1 MIAPGGGPA
10 SGCKL
15 NSYIR
20 NTTTRSPLY
29 SDVGLATPTTN
40 PYVGDAD
47 GRLSFYFND
56 AIEYEWVVTT
66 SDGATTLWEAEVVG
80 GVLTVTYSNG
90 ILIDGSWAT
99 PLATDLGARWAA
111 HLGKSLPQFYLDDYY
126 ETTWEAALNAA
137 DGAAFAAGGGII
149 YATGREE
156 YAFTG
161 YPDAIAA
168 GNYIVGIPNYTRFK
182 MPVAGAVQA
191 LLDWRG
197 STGSSYTLS
206 GNAASGAETISLS
219 SVTGLAVGDI
229 LRIQKTP
236 GAPITLGKYTQL
248 VRIEEINSLV
258 VTLSEPL
265 EFAVATSDTYTIVEI
280 IPNVGGGCSGI
291 IFDGSVNTSDTWC
304 LGAYALYCSGMYF
317 DNLGGENMSG
327 AEPMDGNT
335 IAGVLNMFGCF
346 DTRGLNDFWAYKSG
360 SGAINAFQFR
370 EMGPTNYGSFYLER
384 STGFGA
390 GWYDS
395 TQQHVQSVIE
405 SGSLGRAGKMQCVL
419 GFKIDQV
426 RSAKPRFTGF
436 AVTEGARG
444 WIGSATYH
452 PTDLEYFTVTS
463 IVRSGNVAT
472 ITFAEPLNTYD
483 SGHPFVIAGATGA
496 NDFNGTVTLVRVG
509 SSGNAYTYANAGV
522 NETAGGTILCNLQRS
537 PSFWVND
544 TGCNVVVDH
553 LDFRGVTNSPTGDV
567 HTGSNDSVRIGVM
580 RTEGSFTPTFAGTA
594 GASAQGTGRHIAEVN
609 GVSAMPN
616 GLTIAAGGLTMTG
629 QLTVTHTGAVPA
641 RFTGDDFQYV
651 TALSSAATS
660 GSSGFAVTVK
670 DSGGTNR
677 TFTFQN
683 AAGTARLINGH
694 NTPTEIWMNG
704 SQTGRFNS
712 AGGMR
717 FGSHDFVTA
726 QGGLVLR
733 SFTSAD
739 IAAVANAVNTTG
751 KVAGLMVYDTTNNR
765 IMIASGSAAASAW
778 YVADA
783 SASVTPS

>member
-1 MIAPGGGPA
+1 
-10 SGCKL
+10 
-15 NSYIR
+15 
-20 NTTTRSPLY
+20 
-29 SDVGLATPTTN
+29 
-40 PYVGDAD
+40 
-47 GRLSFYFND
+47 
-56 AIEYEWVVTT
+56 
-66 SDGATTLWEAEVVG
+66 
-80 GVLTVTYSNG
+80 
-90 ILIDGSWAT
+90 
-99 PLATDLGARWAA
+99 
-111 HLGKSLPQFYLDDYY
+111 
-126 ETTWEAALNAA
+126 
-137 DGAAFAAGGGII
+137 
-149 YATGREE
+149 
-156 YAFTG
+156 
-161 YPDAIAA
+161 
-168 GNYIVGIPNYTRFK
+168 
-182 MPVAGAVQA
+182 
-191 LLDWRG
+191 
-197 STGSSYTLS
+197 
-206 GNAASGAETISLS
+206 
-219 SVTGLAVGDI
+219 
-229 LRIQKTP
+229 
-236 GAPITLGKYTQL
+236 
-248 VRIEEINSLV
+248 
-258 VTLSEPL
+258 
-265 EFAVATSDTYTIVEI
+265 
-280 IPNVGGGCSGI
+280 
-291 IFDGSVNTSDTWC
+291 
-304 LGAYALYCSGMYF
+304 
-317 DNLGGENMSG
+317 
-327 AEPMDGNT
+327 
-335 IAGVLNMFGCF
+335 MFGCF

-370 EMGPTNYGSFYLER
+370 EMGPTSYGKFYLEQ

-405 SGSLGRAGKMQCVL
+405 SGSLGRAGKFQCVL
-419 GFKIDQV
+419 GFKVGQV

-483 SGHPFVIAGATGA
+483 SGHSFVIAGATGA

-544 TGCNVVVDH
+544 TGCNVIVDH
-553 LDFRGVTNSPTGDV
+553 LDFRGVTNSAGDV
-567 HTGSNDSVRIGVM
+567 HTGTADSVRIGVM

-594 GASAQGTGRHIAEVN
+594 GATSQGTGRHIAEVN
-609 GVSAMPN
+609 GVSFMPN
-616 GLTIAAGGLTMTG
+616 SLSIGAGGLNMAG

-660 GSSGFAVTVK
+660 GTSGFAVTVK

-677 TFTFQN
+677 TFTLQN
-683 AAGTARLINGH
+683 AAGTPRLINGH
-694 NTPTEIWMNG
+694 NTSTEIWMNG

-726 QGGLVLR
+726 QGGVVLR
-733 SFTSAD
+733 SFASAD

>member
-1 MIAPGGGPA
+1 
-10 SGCKL
+10 
-15 NSYIR
+15 
-20 NTTTRSPLY
+20 
-29 SDVGLATPTTN
+29 
-40 PYVGDAD
+40 
-47 GRLSFYFND
+47 
-56 AIEYEWVVTT
+56 
-66 SDGATTLWEAEVVG
+66 
-80 GVLTVTYSNG
+80 
-90 ILIDGSWAT
+90 
-99 PLATDLGARWAA
+99 
-111 HLGKSLPQFYLDDYY
+111 
-126 ETTWEAALNAA
+126 
-137 DGAAFAAGGGII
+137 
-149 YATGREE
+149 
-156 YAFTG
+156 
-161 YPDAIAA
+161 
-168 GNYIVGIPNYTRFK
+168 
-182 MPVAGAVQA
+182 
-191 LLDWRG
+191 
-197 STGSSYTLS
+197 
-206 GNAASGAETISLS
+206 
-219 SVTGLAVGDI
+219 
-229 LRIQKTP
+229 
-236 GAPITLGKYTQL
+236 
-248 VRIEEINSLV
+248 
-258 VTLSEPL
+258 
-265 EFAVATSDTYTIVEI
+265 
-280 IPNVGGGCSGI
+280 
-291 IFDGSVNTSDTWC
+291 
-304 LGAYALYCSGMYF
+304 MYF

-594 GASAQGTGRHIAEVN
+594 GATSQGTGRHIAEVN

>member
-1 MIAPGGGPA
+1 MAGTPVLVPALFASNGVAPA
-10 SGCKL
+10 SGAKL
-15 NSYIR
+15 YAYIKGTSTPQTFYTDEAITTPAANPTICNSLGAVVRYLD
-20 NTTTRSPLY
+20 P
-29 SDVGLATPTTN
+29 A
-40 PYVGDAD
+40 
-47 GRLSFYFND
+47 LSYD
-56 AIEYEWVVTT
+56 LVAKT
-66 SDGATTLWEAEVVG
+66 SDDATTLFS
-80 GVLTVTYSNG
+80 VTYSLDNNA
-90 ILIDGSWAT
+90 LLLGSKWET
-99 PLATDLGARWAA
+99 
-111 HLGKSLPQFYLDDYY
+111 HLSKSLPQFYLDDYY
-126 ETTWEAALNAA
+126 VTTWEAALNAA

-161 YPDAIAA
+161 YPDGIAA

-206 GNAASGAETISLS
+206 ANAASGAETISLS
-219 SVTGLAVGDI
+219 SVTSLAVGDI

-236 GAPITLGKYTQL
+236 VAPITLGKYTQL

-291 IFDGSVNTSDTWC
+291 IFDGSANTSDTWC

-335 IAGVLNMFGCF
+335 TSGVLNMFGCF

-384 STGFGA
+384 STGFGV

-405 SGSLGRAGKMQCVL
+405 SGSLGRAGKFQCVL
-419 GFKIDQV
+419 GFKVGQV
-426 RSAKPRFTGF
+426 RSAKMRFTGF

-483 SGHPFVIAGATGA
+483 SGHPFVIAGATGT
-496 NDFNGTVTLVRVG
+496 NDFNGQVQLVRVG
-509 SSGNAYTYANAGV
+509 SSGNAYTYANVGV
-522 NETAGGTILCNLQRS
+522 NETAGGTILCNLARN

-553 LDFRGVTNSPTGDV
+553 LDFRGVTNSAGDV
-567 HTGSNDSVRIGVM
+567 HTGTADSVRIGVM
-580 RTEGSFTPTFAGTA
+580 RTEGSFTPTYAGTA
-594 GASAQGTGRHIAEVN
+594 GAAAQGTGRHIAEVN

-616 GLTIAAGGLTMTG
+616 GLTITAGGLTMTG
-629 QLTVTHTGAVPA
+629 QLNVTHTGAVAA
-641 RFTGDDFQYV
+641 RFTGDNFLYP

-660 GSSGFAVTVK
+660 GTSGFAVTVK

-677 TFTFQN
+677 TVTLQN
-683 AAGTARLINGH
+683 AAGTPRLVNDFT
-694 NTPTEIWMNG
+694 TPTEIWMNG

-726 QGGLVLR
+726 QGGVVLR

-765 IMIASGSAAASAW
+765 IMISSGSAAASLW

>member
-1 MIAPGGGPA
+1 MAKNLFGLVHTLLDDSGALEPGGTIEVYQAG
-10 SGCKL
+10 
-15 NSYIR
+15 
-20 NTTTRSPLY
+20 TTNAQTVY
-29 SDVGLATPTTN
+29 SDRGLTTSAGYQITADAAGRLPERWIADSVIVKLVYKDSAGATLATRDYAN
-40 PYVGDAD
+40 ELVD
-47 GRLSFYFND
+47 GF
-56 AIEYEWVVTT
+56 
-66 SDGATTLWEAEVVG
+66 DG
-80 GVLTVTYSNG
+80 
-90 ILIDGSWAT
+90 
-99 PLATDLGARWAA
+99 
-111 HLGKSLPQFYLDDYY
+111 LPQFYLDDYY

-229 LRIQKTP
+229 LRVQKTP

-291 IFDGSVNTSDTWC
+291 IFDGSINTSDTWC